1 LIDRSKKL
9 PAFFYESALG
19 ARPVRDWI
27 LGLSLQDRK
36 LVGRDIQ
43 KVEFGW
49 PLGMP
54 YCRSLGSG
62 LWEIRSDLTDGKI
75 RRVIFCVARERMAA
89 ARFRQENAEDP
100 SPGFE
105 TGTQAYEGGALR

>member
-1 LIDRSKKL
+1 MR
-9 PAFFYESALG
+9 E
-19 ARPVRDWI
+19 WI
-27 LGLSLQDRK
+27 LGLSFEDRK

-54 YCRSLGSG
+54 YCRGLGNG
-62 LWEIRSDLTDGKI
+62 LWEVRSELTEWEDRAGDFL
-75 RRVIFCVARERMAA
+75 RGAGTHGTAA
-89 ARFRQENAEDP
+89 QLRQENAEDP

-105 TGTQAYEGGALR
+105 TRAQAHEGGALR